1 MKTQGP
7 FGNKEGFVSA
17 AQRKA
22 VWASKADGGKGHP
35 DNKKKKSKK
44 EDTSVDEASCGYGSK
59 KKTNEV
65 SKDMMGR
72 YLKKAT
78 PSAADGGRDSV
89 MGSGKE
95 KQGVKKVVNRITGTR
110 TAVDKMTGKAKVPA
124 TEEKHVFRFSTKSKQ
139 GNHHH
144 DSKDHKGAAAAIEK
158 RTGEKVMSMTYRG
171 TADSKPKPRLR
182 SESFVG
188 VKGSDGKAMDM
199 PARPGRSSTSAGRH
213 NNALH
218 TLNSMV
224 KKHEREH
231 NNSDHLGHDDALK
244 AIDHAGS
251 KLNKHGADHHEFKS
265 AMDKAKDAS
274 KKAMQM
280 NNEGYSS
287 YAQQK
292 AVWASRADKKKGKKE
307 ANEPSQAVKDFLAKG
322 GKIKKLPPAKAQG
335 YHGKD
340 DPGKDVAGVMDRPD
354 TKAMGTRKKVKSMES
369 KTFFD
374 LRSQLDESML
384 GHSDAEK
391 LNGGKSKDPNFKS
404 PESHIDHHHR
414 QSGGHNKSGGDQDRH
429 RYNVAKKLGYDV

>member
-1 MKTQGP
+1 MSDKELW
-7 FGNKEGFVSA
+7 EGFVSA

-44 EDTSVDEASCGYGSK
+44 EDTAVDEASCGYSSK
-59 KKTNEV
+59 KKTN
-65 SKDMMGR
+65 
-72 YLKKAT
+72 
-78 PSAADGGRDSV
+78 
-89 MGSGKE
+89 
-95 KQGVKKVVNRITGTR
+95 
-110 TAVDKMTGKAKVPA
+110 
-124 TEEKHVFRFSTKSKQ
+124 EEKHVFRFSTKSKQ

-158 RTGEKVMSMTYRG
+158 KTGEKVTSMTYRG

-182 SESFVG
+182 S
-188 VKGSDGKAMDM
+188 
-199 PARPGRSSTSAGRH
+199 
-213 NNALH
+213 
-218 TLNSMV
+218 
-224 KKHEREH
+224 
-231 NNSDHLGHDDALK
+231 
-244 AIDHAGS
+244 
-251 KLNKHGADHHEFKS
+251 
-265 AMDKAKDAS
+265 
-274 KKAMQM
+274 
-280 NNEGYSS
+280 EGYSS

-322 GKIKKLPPAKAQG
+322 GKIKKLPPAHAQG

-340 DPGKDVAGVMDRPD
+340 DPGKDVKGVMDRPD

-384 GHSDAEK
+384 GHRDAEK

-429 RYNVAKKLGYDV
+429 RYQVAKKLGYDV